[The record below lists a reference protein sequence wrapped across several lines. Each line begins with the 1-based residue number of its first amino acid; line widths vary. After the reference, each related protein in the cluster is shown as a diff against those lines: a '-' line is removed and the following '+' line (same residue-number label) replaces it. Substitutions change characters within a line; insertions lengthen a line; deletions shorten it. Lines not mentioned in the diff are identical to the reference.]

1 MSASAYRGAI
11 RLVLFDVDGVLTDGR
26 LHVTGDGEFIK
37 SFHAKDGIAVALLRA
52 HGIRSGILSGR
63 HSEALAWRARQ
74 LGFDVFVSGCDDKR
88 AGYARIKSEET
99 LADDAIAYVGDD
111 VNDLPVIDS
120 VGVSYAPVDAHALV
134 KRRVDYVVSRGGG
147 EGVAREV
154 AEHVLLRSG
163 LSLGDAYRPLLD
175 QWARHAAAQ

>member
-1 MSASAYRGAI
+1 MNTPAYRGAI

-26 LHVTGDGEFIK
+26 LHVTGDGEFMK

-63 HSEALAWRARQ
+63 HSAPLAWRAQQ

-88 AGYARIKSEET
+88 AGYARIKAEHA

-111 VNDLPVIDS
+111 VNDLPVIES
-120 VGVSYAPVDAHALV
+120 VGVSYAPADAHALV
-134 KRRVDYVVSRGGG
+134 KRRVDYVVARVGG

-163 LSLGDAYRPLLD
+163 LPLDEAYRPLLD
-175 QWARHAAAQ
+175 RWGAHDVVQ